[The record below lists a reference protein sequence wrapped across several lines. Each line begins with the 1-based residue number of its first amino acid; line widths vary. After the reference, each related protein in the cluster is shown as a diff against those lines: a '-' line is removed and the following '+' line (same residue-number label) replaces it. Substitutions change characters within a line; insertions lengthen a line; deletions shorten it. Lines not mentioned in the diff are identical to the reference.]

1 VTEIPETGV
10 TGPTLPNGERVRLG
24 KMVDPLD
31 ASRKALMFQLGPNDP
46 VTSGSHRSEIE
57 FPAVVELNKTYW
69 IAMSLYVFD
78 WGTLSSGDEALFGAQ
93 VHSGNSNLGLSPS
106 FSMVSYGSKGGRTLQ
121 IFRTYANGSNPSS
134 SNEVMY
140 RYPEIPIRFGRWM
153 DFVFKFRHATDSSGL
168 LQVWMDGEQIVD
180 YRGPLGF
187 NTPGY
192 RDYAKFGYYNWGN
205 YDSSR
210 KVLVR
215 SPIMLKDPTGSKY
228 GADTLRA
235 AVQ

>member
-1 VTEIPETGV
+1 
-10 TGPTLPNGERVRLG
+10 
-24 KMVDPLD
+24 M
-31 ASRKALMFQLGPNDP
+31 
-46 VTSGSHRSEIE
+46 
-57 FPAVVELNKTYW
+57 VELNKTYW
-69 IAMSLYVFD
+69 IALSLYVFD
-78 WGTLSSGDEALFGAQ
+78 WGTLTSGDEALFGTQ

-121 IFRTYANGSNPSS
+121 IFRTRGSNS

-168 LQVWMDGEQIVD
+168 LQVWMDGEQIVN
-180 YRGPLGF
+180 YAGPLGF

-215 SPIMLKDPTGSKY
+215 SPIMVSDPSGSKY
-228 GADTLRA
+228 SAEMLRA
-235 AVQ
+235 VVQ